1 MCCTEPIAI
10 ALCAAKARV
19 VLDALPDYI
28 KVEASGNII
37 KNVKSVV
44 VPNTG
49 GDARRTSGRDAEAVV
64 VVRVSVLSVN
74 FVDPP
79 ADFMAVAGDIGGH
92 ANNTP
97 IVVQK
102 QRKIVDNMR
111 HICGMELIHACQ
123 AIDLRKRKAGI
134 KLGQGTETVWS
145 ESRKKM
151 ALCEN
156 DRPIS
161 SDIQKAC
168 EFIKDDKLL
177 TKVRDQQF

>member
-1 MCCTEPIAI
+1 MSARPILKHSRVSWCRPWA
-10 ALCAAKARV
+10 ARSRSPSAFCAAKARV

-64 VVRVSVLSVN
+64 AVRVYVLSVN

-79 ADFMAVAGDIGGH
+79 AYFMAVAGDIGGH

-102 QRKIVDNMR
+102 LRKIVTT
-111 HICGMELIHACQ
+111 CATS
-123 AIDLRKRKAGI
+123 AA
-134 KLGQGTETVWS
+134 WS
-145 ESRKKM
+145 
-151 ALCEN
+151 
-156 DRPIS
+156 
-161 SDIQKAC
+161 
-168 EFIKDDKLL
+168 
-177 TKVRDQQF
+177 

>member
-1 MCCTEPIAI
+1 M
-10 ALCAAKARV
+10 
-19 VLDALPDYI
+19 
-28 KVEASGNII
+28 
-37 KNVKSVV
+37 
-44 VPNTG
+44 
-49 GDARRTSGRDAEAVV
+49 
-64 VVRVSVLSVN
+64 N

-79 ADFMAVAGDIGGH
+79 ADYMAVAGDIGGH

-111 HICGMELIHACQ
+111 YICGMVLIHAYQ

-151 ALCEN
+151 ALYEN
-156 DRPIS
+156 DRPILP
-161 SDIQKAC
+161 DIQKAY
-168 EFIKDDKLL
+168 EFIKDGTLL
-177 TKVRDQQF
+177 TKVRDRLF